1 MSWQSIIE
9 ALLLIVALLIA
20 AVPLGRYMAK
30 VYSGGTAPG
39 DRFFDPIDRAIYR
52 ICGVDPKRE
61 QRWNVYGSRCWRS
74 AWCRSWPST

>member
-1 MSWQSIIE
+1 MSAASFLSLAVLVL
-9 ALLLIVALLIA
+9 ALLVCIH
-20 AVPLGRYMAK
+20 PLGRYMAK